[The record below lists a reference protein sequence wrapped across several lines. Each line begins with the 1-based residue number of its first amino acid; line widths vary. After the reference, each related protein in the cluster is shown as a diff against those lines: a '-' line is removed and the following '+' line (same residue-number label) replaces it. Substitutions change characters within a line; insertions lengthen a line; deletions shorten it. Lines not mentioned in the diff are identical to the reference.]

1 MHATAHHWRPDFRYR
16 LEDLFAP
23 GFGRNIGSMQRLD
36 YQPYPPG
43 LGVRF
48 AAPAPRQGYTDVV
61 RVSEE
66 MHVLTINWVATE
78 NSRICS
84 VWEEMLD
91 PGWGWLYFR
100 IEGESEN
107 DVNSTQP
114 ITLGSPSVSLSVLPP
129 NSAQRWRDDTS
140 VDRRGISI
148 AFRPSA
154 VTSRL
159 GELLADCPAPL
170 RHWVTHGTTAYH
182 TSDIPM
188 QPIMNTATRS
198 LFDLPLEGQI
208 RYRFVCS
215 TAEQLMCL
223 ALAALARRTG
233 EGVLPMQL
241 SAKDRKSLENVRCV
255 LDEKLLDPP
264 GTAQLARLAGMNRN
278 KLLYGFKHLFGK
290 TISEY
295 IHERRMQRAH
305 ELLDSNSMTVTDV
318 AASVGYAHVSNFT
331 TAFKRHF
338 GCSPSRLHAPA
349 AHRPHNE

>member
-1 MHATAHHWRPDFRYR
+1 MRAARHDWRPNFRYR

-23 GFGRNIGSMQRLD
+23 GFGRNIGSMRPLAH
-36 YQPYPPG
+36 QPYPPG
-43 LGVRF
+43 CGVRF
-48 AAPAPRQGYTDVV
+48 AAPAPRDGYTDVV
-61 RVSEE
+61 RVCDE
-66 MHVLTINWVATE
+66 MHVLIVNWRATPD
-78 NSRICS
+78 SQVCS

-91 PGWGWLYFR
+91 PDWGWLYFR

-107 DVNSTQP
+107 DVNATEP
-114 ITLGSPSVSLSVLPP
+114 ITLSSPSVSLSVQPA
-129 NSAQRWRDDTS
+129 NSTQRWRDDTS

-170 RHWVTHGTTAYH
+170 RHWVNNGTSAYH
-182 TSDIPM
+182 TTDIPL

-198 LFDLPLEGQI
+198 LFDIPLTGQI

-223 ALAALARRTG
+223 ALAALARRSG

-241 SAKDRKSLENVRCV
+241 SAKDRKSIELVRSTLDANLLE
-255 LDEKLLDPP
+255 PP
-264 GTAQLARLAGMNRN
+264 GTARLARIAGMNRN
-278 KLLYGFKHLFGK
+278 KLLHGFKHAFGK

-295 IHERRMQRAH
+295 IQERRMQRAH
-305 ELLDSNSMTVTDV
+305 ELLASMKVTDV

-331 TAFKRHF
+331 AAFKRHF
-338 GCSPSRLHAPA
+338 GCSPSRLHAPGNA
-349 AHRPHNE
+349 LSHTE

>member
-1 MHATAHHWRPDFRYR
+1 MQSAAHHWRPDFRYR
-16 LEDLFAP
+16 LDDLLAP
-23 GFGRNIGSMQRLD
+23 GFGRNIGSMVRLEC
-36 YQPYPPG
+36 QPYPAG
-43 LGVRF
+43 CGVRF
-48 AAPAPRQGYTDVV
+48 AAPSPRRGYTDVV
-61 RVSEE
+61 RVSDE
-66 MHVLTINWVATE
+66 MHVLIVNWHATE

-100 IEGESEN
+100 LEGESEN
-107 DVNSTQP
+107 DVDNNQP
-114 ITLGSPSVSLSVLPP
+114 ITLTSPSVSLSVLPQK
-129 NSAQRWRDDTS
+129 SAQRWRDDTS
-140 VDRRGISI
+140 IDRRGISI

-159 GELLADCPAPL
+159 GELLADCPTPL

-182 TSDIPM
+182 TSDIPL
-188 QPIMNTATRS
+188 QPIMNAATRS
-198 LFDLPLEGQI
+198 LFDLPLAGQI

-241 SAKDRKSLENVRCV
+241 SAKDRRSIEAVRCV
-255 LDEKLLDPP
+255 LDERLLDPP
-264 GTAQLARLAGMNRN
+264 GTAQLARIAGMNRN
-278 KLLYGFKHLFGK
+278 KLLYGFKHSFGK

-305 ELLDSNSMTVTDV
+305 ELLGSMTVTDV

-331 TAFKRHF
+331 AAFKRHF

-349 AHRPHNE
+349 VHPPHTE